1 MVDILVGK
9 QATFSAAHYL
19 PGHPK
24 CGCIHGHTYFVRDL
38 MIVTTQF
45 VDLGDIKKTI
55 MELDHMLIIPKEHM
69 DIWTEI
75 NKQFFERLGI
85 HTRFVLVNGSPTVEN
100 IAKLLKSM
108 LQSIQGVEK
117 AEFELYEGPE
127 WGYMTPND
135 ST

>member
-1 MVDILVGK
+1 MTDILVGK

-19 PGHPK
+19 PNHPK
-24 CGCIHGHTYFVRDL
+24 CGCIHGHTYYVRDL
-38 MIVTTQF
+38 VVVTTKF

-55 MELDHMLIIPKEHM
+55 NELDHMFIIPKEHV

-75 NKQFFERLGI
+75 KQQFFERLGI
-85 HTRFVLVNGSPTVEN
+85 HFRAVVVNGSPTVEN
-100 IAKLLKSM
+100 IAKLLKLM
-108 LQSIQGVEK
+108 LQSLPGVEK

-135 ST
+135 TT

>member
-19 PGHPK
+19 PDHPK
-24 CGCIHGHTYFVRDL
+24 CGCIHGHTYFIRDL
-38 MIVTTQF
+38 MVVTTQF

-55 MELDHMLIIPKEHM
+55 GELDHMLIIPK
-69 DIWTEI
+69 DDAPVWNEI
-75 NKQFFERLGI
+75 AKLYFERLKI
-85 HTRFVLVNGSPTVEN
+85 RIRFVLVDGPPTVET
-100 IAKLLKSM
+100 IAKLLKAM
-108 LQSIQGVEK
+108 LQHLPGVAK

-135 ST
+135 PT